1 MSYTQIIY
9 HIILRTKNS
18 RPAIQQKHA
27 EELYRYIWGIIKN
40 KKGALYR
47 INGIEDHIHLISDLH
62 PTVALSDYVK
72 DIKVAS
78 SVWMKE
84 SGLFPLFNGWGD
96 GYCALTYSYNEKDV
110 VINYVKNQQVHHKKE
125 TFREEIIRVF
135 KEMGVEIDERFI

>member
-18 RPAIQQKHA
+18 RPTIQQKHA

-40 KKGALYR
+40 KKGTLYR

-110 VINYVKNQQVHHKKE
+110 VINYVKNQQEHHKKE